1 MQDKTWYSILGLDA
15 EPLFLPDHMLIKLRT
30 QASPWK
36 AKNTARLIEFTEYG
50 YVNRFRISD
59 TNLIKL
65 RTRASVLPK
74 LEIRFGI
81 RNLRPIHDKIHQN
94 LTLR

>member
-1 MQDKTWYSILGLDA
+1 MQAHEYFSWKQKVQMT
-15 EPLFLPDHMLIKLRT
+15 IKINW
-30 QASPWK
+30 AKK
-36 AKNTARLIEFTEYG
+36 AIYG
-50 YVNRFRISD
+50 YFNRFRISD

-81 RNLRPIHDKIHQN
+81 RNLRLIHDKIHQN